1 MKSIFDGRTFHLKSK
16 YTVMNIGAKYC
27 NNVATAAFPSLIE
40 AKYVYCTASIPNKP
54 NNIIL

>member
-40 AKYVYCTASIPNKP
+40 GNTYTVQQAYRIDQTKSF
-54 NNIIL
+54 